1 MFCQTQ
7 SMEKITVM
15 LDLDT
20 ATLRAL
26 QTEARI
32 SGEDIGNL
40 VRIAIRHDLYR
51 RTVEKTVSAKSAP
64 NQNRI
69 AS

>member
-1 MFCQTQ
+1 
-7 SMEKITVM
+7 MEKITVM

-26 QTEARI
+26 QQEART
-32 SGEDIGNL
+32 SGEDIGDL

-51 RTVEKTVSAKSAP
+51 RTVAKTTP
-64 NQNRI
+64 HQNRI